1 MSAKDGADALVL
13 MRREGATARLVL
25 NRPAK
30 RNAMSDE
37 LLVELNVLLDQALA
51 DDAVRTIVI
60 TGAGECFTSGRDQKD
75 VGTDKSAP
83 VSLADGSLD
92 RTVDLFTDTL
102 RRLVT
107 SPKPTIA
114 AVRGFAFGGGQAMSL
129 ACDFLV
135 AERNA
140 RFGNVEIVYGFP
152 AALNAVLLMRQLGR
166 RRALEIAMTGDV
178 HSAETWH
185 SYGLVNRL
193 AESGELDKAVAEF
206 AGVLNRNAPWA
217 IRRTKS
223 LMLAAEDAPLADGMT
238 LGGQLNQL
246 LRLSA
251 GQLYQDREGTRA
263 GLQDKLGGAVGPATA
278 TPPRKS

>member
-1 MSAKDGADALVL
+1 MSTEPLVL
-13 MRREGATARLVL
+13 ASREGATAKLVL

-37 LLVELNVLLDQALA
+37 LLVVFGEELERAIR
-51 DDAVRTIVI
+51 DDGVRTIVV
-60 TGAGECFTSGRDQKD
+60 TGAGDCFTSGRDRKD
-75 VGTDKSAP
+75 VGTSQSAP
-83 VSLADGSLD
+83 VALEDLSLA

-102 RRLVT
+102 RRLIS

-135 AERNA
+135 AERDA
-140 RFGNVEIVYGFP
+140 RFANVEMAYGFP
-152 AALNAVLLMRQLGR
+152 AALNAVLLMRHLGP

-185 SYGLVNRL
+185 AFGLVNRL
-193 AESGELDKAVAEF
+193 AEPGRLMEVTGAFTA
-206 AGVLNRNAPWA
+206 VLNERAPWA
-217 IRRTKS
+217 VQRTKA
-223 LMLAAEDAPLADGMT
+223 LMLAAEDVPLADGLT

-246 LRLSA
+246 LRLNAERSR
-251 GQLYQDREGTRA
+251 LYQD
-263 GLQDKLGGAVGPATA
+263 GGAARA
-278 TPPRKS
+278 RIQDELRKG